1 MSKELVVYYGE
12 WDIYDRKFFIA
23 DIDPTVLTT
32 VVYAFINVDSLGNLI
47 FVDNYA
53 ETDIRF
59 TIPGTFIGQ
68 PDSWNDS
75 PQLPF
80 YGNLNQLKKFKQINK
95 NVRVEIGIGGWTC
108 SKNMS
113 SAMSVQNQQN
123 FINSISNFL
132 KKYPFFD
139 GVVIDWEYPSS
150 KGVNYGLQGNMSTP
164 QDSTNFLNTIILL
177 SKLTSVSACFTSD
190 SNKLDFDPKPFAE
203 YLNRFDVM
211 TYDFSSGN
219 WGDVVTAHNSNL
231 RSTSYTK
238 FSVENAVQLYL
249 SKGIPSSKIMIG
261 AVLYSRGFSNT
272 DGPGTTAS
280 GGSLDKTW
288 EDGVVDFKML
298 PVPGAIE
305 YYDPLAGAAYT
316 FDSNRR
322 VLNSFDNVISAA
334 EKALYVNKMGLRG
347 IIVWEMSGDFIST
360 NSNSVLN
367 KLAQGLFKQDYTF
380 TKNVSIQPGF
390 FKNVSIPVS
399 GLGTPTPNV
408 TPIPNVTP
416 TPIPNVTPVPN
427 PNVTPTPIPN
437 VTPVPNPN
445 VTPTPIPNVTSNSNW
460 SININYNVGD
470 IVLYNNQSYKCIN
483 AHKSIE
489 SWSPGIYTT
498 SLWTLLDK
506 IPMTPLPTPTPVIT
520 IPVNDTVVTISID
533 TGIIKNLSSGQ
544 TSMQSIP
551 VIGGKMVNISTQ
563 NFYTRLIFE
572 FNQQDLLSI
581 PENGV
586 KILNATVSRKFK

>member
-23 DIDPTVLTT
+23 NIDPTVVTT
-32 VVYAFINVDSLGNLI
+32 VVYAFVNVDPLGNLV

-53 ETDIRF
+53 ETDVRF
-59 TIPGTFIGQ
+59 TVPGTFIGS
-68 PDSWNDS
+68 PDSWNDT
-75 PQLPF
+75 PQLAF
-80 YGNLNQLKKFKQINK
+80 YGNLNQLKKFKQNNS
-95 NVRVEIGIGGWTC
+95 NVRLEIGIGGWTC

-113 SAMSVQNQQN
+113 SAMAVQNQSN
-123 FINSISNFL
+123 FVNSISTFL
-132 KKYPFFD
+132 KKYSFFD
-139 GVVIDWEYPSS
+139 GIVIDWEYPSS
-150 KGVNYGLQGNMSTP
+150 KGVNYGLDGNLSTP
-164 QDSTNFLNTIILL
+164 QDATNFLNTVISL
-177 SKLTSVSACFTSD
+177 SKITTVSACFTSD
-190 SNKLDFDPKPFAE
+190 PNKLDFDPKPFAN

-211 TYDFSSGN
+211 TYDFSDGN
-219 WGDVVTAHNSNL
+219 WGDIVTAHNSNL
-231 RSTSYTK
+231 RNTSYTK
-238 FSVENAVQLYL
+238 YSVESAVQLYL

-272 DGPGTTAS
+272 DGPGTTAK
-280 GGSLDKTW
+280 GASLDKTW
-288 EDGVVDFKML
+288 ESGVVDFKML

-322 VLNSFDNVISAA
+322 VLNSFDNVISAS

-347 IIVWEMSGDFIST
+347 IIVWEMSGDFVST
-360 NSNSVLN
+360 NSNSVLK
-367 KLAQGLFKQDYTF
+367 KLHQGLLNQDYTF
-380 TKNVSIQPGF
+380 TKSVVIQPGF
-390 FKNVSIPVS
+390 FKSVSIPTS
-399 GLGTPTPNV
+399 GLGTPTNPIV
-408 TPIPNVTP
+408 TPAPVNPVTTPAPVNPVTTPAPVNPVVTP
-416 TPIPNVTPVPN
+416 TPT
-427 PNVTPTPIPN
+427 
-437 VTPVPNPN
+437 
-445 VTPTPIPNVTSNSNW
+445 NSNW
-460 SININYNVGD
+460 AINISYNVGD

-498 SLWTLLDK
+498 SLWILLDK
-506 IPMTPLPTPTPVIT
+506 IPITPIPTPAPP
-520 IPVNDTVVTISID
+520 IPVNNANDTVITISID
-533 TGIIKNLSSGQ
+533 TGVIKNLSSGQ

-563 NFYTRLIFE
+563 AFYTRLIFE

-581 PENGV
+581 PENGT